1 MIKNIKEKITKH
13 LKIAVS
19 AAIVIVT
26 GVGLLKICV
35 KASELPGRI
44 ADADFSNMTA
54 GQIFKFIVG
63 LL

>member
-1 MIKNIKEKITKH
+1 VIKNIKEKITKH

-35 KASELPGRI
+35 KASEMPGKI
-44 ADADFSNMTA
+44 ANADLLNMTA
-54 GQIFKFIVG
+54 GQKFKFFIS